1 MSYEENNPPDIK
13 LNRVFKTLKLIF
25 SDLSLSE
32 VSFLYHGSYN
42 VYIVKG
48 KYIFRFPDKHFRN
61 KKGEEMITNE
71 VKVLNSLKEHVS
83 FKVPDPIF
91 VSTKKEEL
99 YMGYERIEG
108 ISLSLCI
115 KDMTKSQKLSVAA
128 QIGKILSEL
137 HTENLISKI
146 FPNRTFSMESFKRH
160 WHNWLE
166 RINEIV
172 FPILSESQK
181 RWTSNLFKE
190 YFRNENNFNFHPSIA
205 HCDFDTS
212 NIIIDPLDFQI
223 QGIIDFEE
231 ARLYDPT
238 VDLLFFAQ
246 GKEFM
251 NELFKNYQIYNYN
264 DLKER
269 MHFFY
274 DKMGLNYLVFGI
286 ENRINEMIKFGISL
300 LIKRMENKKN
310 EYH

>member
-1 MSYEENNPPDIK
+1 MSYEENNPPDIE
-13 LNRVFKTLKLIF
+13 LNRVFKILKLIF

-61 KKGEEMITNE
+61 KKGEELITNE
-71 VKVLNSLKEHVS
+71 VKVLNSLKENVS
-83 FKVPDPIF
+83 FKVPEPIF

-108 ISLSLCI
+108 KSLSLCI
-115 KDMTKSQKLSVAA
+115 TDMTKSQKLSVAA

-137 HTENLISKI
+137 HSENLISKV
-146 FPNRTFSMESFKRH
+146 FHKTTFSLKSFKLH
-160 WHNWLE
+160 WHDWFE
-166 RINEIV
+166 KIDEIV
-172 FPILSESQK
+172 FPILSENQK
-181 RWTSNLFKE
+181 RWTRDLFKK
-190 YFRNENNFNFHPSIA
+190 YLRNENNFKFHPSIS

-212 NIIIDPLDFQI
+212 NIIINPSNFQI

-231 ARLYDPT
+231 AKLYDPS
-238 VDLLFFAQ
+238 VDLLFYAQ

-251 NELFKNYQIYNYN
+251 NELFENYKIYNYN

-269 MHFFY
+269 MQFFY
-274 DKMGLNYLVFGI
+274 DKMGFNYLVFGI
-286 ENRINEMIKFGISL
+286 ENKMNELIKFGISL
-300 LIKRMENKKN
+300 LIKRME
-310 EYH
+310 